1 MKGNQ
6 LLAQQY
12 AQAVRNIVDK
22 IEATQKG
29 SIERAAEAVANS
41 LANSGAFWLY
51 RIGHGGE
58 QELAGRAGGLLAA
71 SIFSFNFNTSRSTA
85 ECLRDRPR
93 SEPFE
98 TDFEQ
103 VRLAVKCSEMRKGDV
118 LMLASVS
125 GRNRAP
131 IELTLAAQELGV
143 TVVAMTSLEYTAQVE
158 SLHPSGKKLC
168 EVADIVI
175 DNCAPFGDACVE
187 AEGYSHKVL
196 PISGVAQI
204 TIGWMICGQVIEKMS
219 KLGKPA
225 HVYMSANR
233 VGGSGYNER
242 VTKEYNALGY

>member
-1 MKGNQ
+1 M
-6 LLAQQY
+6 LAEKY
-12 AQAVRNIVDK
+12 AQAVRDIVDK

-51 RIGHGGE
+51 GIGHGGE
-58 QELAGRAGGLLAA
+58 SELHGRAGGLLAA
-71 SIFSFNFNTSRSTA
+71 SIFSFNFNTSSPIA
-85 ECLRDRPR
+85 ECLRGRPR

-98 TDFEQ
+98 ADLAR
-103 VRLAVKCSEMRKGDV
+103 VRFAVKCSEMRKGDV

-125 GRNRAP
+125 GRNRVP
-131 IELTLAAQELGV
+131 IELTLTAQEIGV

-187 AEGYSHKVL
+187 AEEGYNHKVL
-196 PISGVAQI
+196 PISGIAQI
-204 TIGWMICGQVIEKMS
+204 TIGWMICGQVIEKMRE
-219 KLGKPA
+219 LGKPA
-225 HVYMSANR
+225 HVYISANR
-233 VGGSGYNER
+233 PGGPAYNER
-242 VTKEYNALGY
+242 ATKEYNELGY